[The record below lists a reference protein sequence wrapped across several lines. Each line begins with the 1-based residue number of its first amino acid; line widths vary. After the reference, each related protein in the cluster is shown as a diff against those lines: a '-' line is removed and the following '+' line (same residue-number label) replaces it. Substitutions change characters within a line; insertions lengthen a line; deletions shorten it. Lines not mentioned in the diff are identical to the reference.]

1 MAWNGSDGGVGKST
15 QRTPSARDAK
25 GYGRAGARPSREG
38 SASRTSRVKGL
49 VALAVVVVGGGLA
62 WWWVGGR
69 GGHAGGAPRTSRPT
83 ERLIKEQWPAAVAR
97 KRNPPAPVT
106 PKKPKAPAATQPRVV
121 AVETNAMGAVIE
133 DLVLPDGREIR
144 RITPPPPVWD
154 NAADQLIAMTISIE
168 SGVDAPP
175 LPVGV
180 SDREFLQALKKPIVI
195 NAEDPASLQRLKRQ
209 VREARN
215 EILDTMAETGKSF
228 EEILNEHRDAMN
240 DGTALW
246 RMAQEDYASARE
258 TMTDEEREEYVAKV
272 NALLE
277 ERGARPLSTEGR
289 RRGRPRDSQ

>member
-1 MAWNGSDGGVGKST
+1 MAWNGSDGAGGH
-15 QRTPSARDAK
+15 A
-25 GYGRAGARPSREG
+25 GRVTLPGGGGRVETRPSREG

-83 ERLIKEQWPAAVAR
+83 ERLIKEQRPAAVGHAGR
-97 KRNPPAPVT
+97 VTLPVT
-106 PKKPKAPAATQPRVV
+106 PKKPKAPVATQPRVV

-154 NAADQLIAMTISIE
+154 NAADQLIAMAISIE

-215 EILDTMAETGKSF
+215 EILDTMAKTGKSF
-228 EEILNEHRDAMN
+228 EEILNDHRDAMN
-240 DGTALW
+240 EGTALW
-246 RMAQEDYASARE
+246 RVAQEDYASAKE
-258 TMTDEEREEYVAKV
+258 TMTDEEREEYVAQV

-277 ERGARPLSTEGR
+277 ERGARPLSTGTR